1 MFYILASTTEPQG
14 GIYQYE
20 LNEFNQPVQIGF
32 YRLPGTNW
40 LIFSRDRTRAYATC
54 AVDNDGGTGVAAF
67 KVSQKSGKLTE
78 LNRVA
83 ANGRASCHLCLDP
96 TEKRLFS
103 ANYSSGS
110 ISEFAVAD
118 DGSIKELTR
127 VTSHCGVGVNLPRQ
141 DSAHT
146 HFTAISPDGKYL
158 IVNDLG
164 LDAIFA
170 YPLNGEDPI
179 ISRITPA
186 GTGPRHLVF
195 TPDGSHAYLLTELF
209 GQLIYLDYEDGLFTV
224 RKRYSALAPDYSG
237 INTASALRYSP
248 DGRFIVASNRGE
260 DTLVSWEIQ
269 KDGDLKFVGRYPSG
283 GHYPRD
289 FNFVE
294 DGKFVIAANEFSGEV
309 AWFIWNDGKL
319 VRQDGVINLPH
330 PLMVTS
336 L

>member
-1 MFYILASTTEPQG
+1 MFYILASDASPAG
-14 GIYQYE
+14 GIYQYK
-20 LNEFNQPVQIGF
+20 LDEFNQPVQIGF
-32 YRLPGTNW
+32 NQLPKTNW

-54 AVDNDGGTGVAAF
+54 AVGNDGGTGVAAF
-67 KVSQKSGKLTE
+67 KVAPKTGKLTE

-83 ANGRASCHLCLDP
+83 ANGAASCHLCLDP
-96 TEKRLFS
+96 EEKRLFC

-110 ISEFAVAD
+110 ITEFALAA
-118 DGSIKELTR
+118 DGSIKELSR
-127 VTSHCGVGVNLPRQ
+127 LTSHCGVGVNLPRQ
-141 DSAHT
+141 DMAHT

-158 IVNDLG
+158 VVNDLG

-170 YPLNGEDPI
+170 YPLKGGDPI

-195 TPDGSHAYLLTELF
+195 TPDGAHAYLLTELF

-224 RKRYSALAPDYSG
+224 QKHYSALEPNYSG

-248 DGRFIVASNRGE
+248 DGRFLVASNRGE

-269 KDGDLKFVGRYPSG
+269 KDGELKFVGRYPSG

-294 DGKFVIAANEFSGEV
+294 NGKFVYAANEFSGEV
-309 AWFIWNDGKL
+309 AWFIWNDGEM
-319 VRQDGVINLPH
+319 VRQDGVLNLPH